1 MDKER
6 MRIAVQYIFKK
17 GAWPIVANSS
27 ENERVASRLKETEGT
42 SASVPARC
50 DYSRHNQQR
59 MRMSVTARGAP
70 SYPFAAASEN
80 ERPCTAVMIPG
91 ITSSE

>member
-27 ENERVASRLKETEGT
+27 ENERVR
-42 SASVPARC
+42 
-50 DYSRHNQQR
+50 
-59 MRMSVTARGAP
+59 
-70 SYPFAAASEN
+70 
-80 ERPCTAVMIPG
+80 AVMIPG